1 MPNTFEYLSL
11 TKAIFPPIKPN
22 AFQHLSLTKAIFP
35 PIKPNA
41 FQHLSLTKA
50 VILLVTLADKARERT
65 LGILGTEVKQLADSV
80 RLDLLHQQVDDG
92 RGVGVHE
99 ARALRSDRV
108 GEEAAHLLQ
117 GVLYGWLMG
126 HTHNGHVT
134 TRHTEG
140 VCLTH
145 NGRVTTRHTEGICL
159 THNGHV
165 TTRHT
170 EGMYL
175 THTKWA
181 CHNT

>member
-1 MPNTFEYLSL
+1 MPNTFEY
-11 TKAIFPPIKPN
+11 
-22 AFQHLSLTKAIFP
+22 LSLTKAIFP

-65 LGILGTEVKQLADSV
+65 LGILGTEVEQLADSV

-117 GVLYGWLMG
+117 GVLYGWLTG

-145 NGRVTTRHTEGICL
+145 NGRYNSSHRGNMSHTQ
-159 THNGHV
+159 
-165 TTRHT
+165 
-170 EGMYL
+170 
-175 THTKWA
+175 WA
-181 CHNT
+181 CYNSSHRGNVSHTH